1 MDSKSTHSYLA
12 HLAWIIPS
20 VIALVGI
27 ALDHMD
33 LASLLFS
40 KIWNLLFVNVWY
52 LWLAA
57 AGLGLYRFVRLI
69 QNLHN
74 LTNKEIPA
82 LKTAHDE
89 NRSWTKELVDKESR
103 SRVAADDTLSARIN
117 SLDTQSRKDLT
128 DGLTAARSQL
138 SELVRKEAH
147 ERTGGIN
154 AILQRHELDFERMNR
169 IETSLPQQ
177 FLGRIKEIETKLA
190 AQITDLN
197 KRLDKAEPPP
207 ALDLETFKGLINS
220 PSHVPTPDEA
230 FSDKGLGVGLINS
243 VPRVPTPA
251 EAMAK
256 AIMDRNK
263 NKKGT

>member
-1 MDSKSTHSYLA
+1 MKPPVKSNNLHVSVAPCNIAIAMDSKSTRSYLA

-20 VIALVGI
+20 VIALIGI

-40 KIWNLLFVNVWY
+40 KIWNLFFVNVWY

-89 NRSWTKELVDKESR
+89 NRSWTKELVDHESK
-103 SRVAADDTLSARIN
+103 SRVAATDTLSTRIN

-128 DGLTAARSQL
+128 DSLTAVRSQL
-138 SELVRKEAH
+138 SELVKKEEH
-147 ERTGGIN
+147 NRTDGIN
-154 AILQRHELDFERMNR
+154 ALQRELEKQFERMNK
-169 IETSLPQQ
+169 IESRSSSEAAISPAQLLATPKQDPRSAVISAL
-177 FLGRIKEIETKLA
+177 IE
-190 AQITDLN
+190 AQSK
-197 KRLDKAEPPP
+197 KR
-207 ALDLETFKGLINS
+207 T
-220 PSHVPTPDEA
+220 
-230 FSDKGLGVGLINS
+230 
-243 VPRVPTPA
+243 
-251 EAMAK
+251 
-256 AIMDRNK
+256 
-263 NKKGT
+263 